1 MHLITTARKEK
12 LPKGFS
18 YPCGAEV
25 ISEAFDGI
33 PCLAEATIW
42 FDWRD
47 EYWAS
52 RWRKK
57 IASRGSVKLLE
68 VGASPLSGEPVFR
81 VYSVPSECSS
91 IAREHLLAELPRV
104 RRQLLAGGLA
114 AKSARIIVALNL
126 SDAEA
131 AANKSLQE
139 TRDGRSSS
147 ASRSTVIGPA
157 CLSSKR

>member
-1 MHLITTARKEK
+1 MHLIPTARKEK

-18 YPCGAEV
+18 YPLGAKA
-25 ISEAFDGI
+25 ISEGFDGI

-52 RWRKK
+52 HWRKK
-57 IASRGSVKLLE
+57 IKSRGSVKLLE
-68 VGASPLSGEPVFR
+68 VGASPLSGKPVLW

-104 RRQLLAGGLA
+104 RRQLLAGGRA
-114 AKSARIIVALNL
+114 AKSARIIVTL
-126 SDAEA
+126 SLSEAEA
-131 AANKSLQE
+131 AANKLLQA
-139 TRDGRSSS
+139 TRGGRSSS
-147 ASRSTVIGPA
+147 ASRFTSFDPA
-157 CLSSKR
+157 CLSFGR